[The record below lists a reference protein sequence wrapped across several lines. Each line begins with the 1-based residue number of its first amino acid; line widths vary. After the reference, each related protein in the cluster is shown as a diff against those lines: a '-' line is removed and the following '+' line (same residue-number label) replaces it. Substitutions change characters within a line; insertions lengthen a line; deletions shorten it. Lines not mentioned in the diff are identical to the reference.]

1 MLKFW
6 NLIKKIKEKVSEVR
20 KNEKELD
27 EFMVNYKER
36 ILFDK
41 LVRYL
46 ALGGR
51 YLALDG
57 SGVKFLK
64 NEELKKVVDEYQTL
78 EFKISNI

>member
-1 MLKFW
+1 M
-6 NLIKKIKEKVSEVR
+6 R

-64 NEELKKVVDEYQTL
+64 NEELKKLVDEYQTL

>member
-64 NEELKKVVDEYQTL
+64 NEELKKLVDEYQTL